1 MGCSRKNLNRRG
13 GGGGLGIYFSE
24 KKPSWNFWICYFTLR
39 NSGENKFSPLET
51 LQNCVTD
58 TPLEIPRP
66 KTKTLPMEIPH
77 GFFLKTLGNSTSF
90 LIGPRNFHMLFL
102 QYPCKFIPSAM
113 MFSAP
118 LFGFLWNIA
127 QQCMCTTQV
136 LLGYIYSRSVF
147 EYLKV
152 KG

>member
-13 GGGGLGIYFSE
+13 GWGYIFLKKNPPGIFGFVTLPLEILE
-24 KKPSWNFWICYFTLR
+24 KTSFH
-39 NSGENKFSPLET
+39 PLET

-58 TPLEIPRP
+58 SPLEIPRP

-136 LLGYIYSRSVF
+136 LLGYIYILDLFLNISK
-147 EYLKV
+147 LKG
-152 KG
+152 K